1 MGSSPSGTPGSE
13 FLDLRTCISKRSNL
27 QIIRTR
33 SACNSKTQTT
43 SLWQRPLGPPVAP
56 TITSVAM
63 GILGTATLEISAPK
77 EDGGARVTSY
87 LVTSA
92 PGEIK
97 ATYKPDQIK
106 AAKISGLIPGNTY
119 SFTVVAINSKGS
131 SPASISSKPT
141 PAPTVPS
148 APTITKVVATGT
160 NTAQLTFTA
169 PTNDGGSPITS
180 YVARSNPG
188 GLQTTVFQSASGT
201 INISNLTH
209 SSSYT
214 FTLTASNAAG
224 ASPESANSSS
234 ITTATPPPPPAPVVA
249 APTPTPTPT
258 PKVIAVAAIAGV
270 TVPVTGA
277 TPVTATTAGTGYTGT
292 VSWGTG
298 GPPLV
303 GNFAGATTYTATIT
317 LTPTSGYTLTG
328 VAANF
333 FTVAGATSVT
343 NSADSGEIIA
353 VFPTTP
359 RYCNGLSFTCE
370 VGDAGP
376 GGGRIFYVATT
387 PFACGPTRTMT
398 CTYLEAAPRG
408 WYNGGSDPAISWA
421 QSAYEATLVNN
432 ASTPE
437 TATATGVGWGYRNT
451 RAIILQ
457 GNSDPATSAAALA
470 DAYTATVSGV
480 VYDDWYLPSRNEL
493 NQMCKWARGITG
505 DDLTNL
511 STVCDGGS
519 LEASLGFDGL
529 SYWSSTEDDARNA
542 WRQWF
547 RFGFQSRD
555 IKIGTPNLRPIRA
568 FGPPLATI
576 SVAAIAGVTAPV
588 TGATPVTTTTAG
600 TGYTGTV
607 SWTSSGGALVG
618 NFAGATT
625 YTATIT
631 LTPTSGYTLTGVV
644 ANFFTVAGATS
655 VTNSADSGEIIA
667 VFPATLAAPAFTLS
681 SSSESRTVNTVAT
694 GFTINSTGGAIA
706 SFAISPA
713 APSGMSFS
721 TSTGA
726 FSGTPS
732 VIASATTY
740 TITATNAAGSTSQTF
755 SFTVTIAAP
764 AFTLSSSSETRTVN
778 HVATG
783 FTVNSTG
790 GAIASFAISA
800 TPPGMS
806 FSTSTGALTGAPNTV
821 ASATNYTITATNASG
836 SATQT
841 FTLTVPLGIYS
852 VGDTGPGGGKIF
864 YVASGTFTQVGAT
877 GSMCTNNCK
886 YLEAAPSN
894 WNGASDPNRLW
905 ALSQYQS
912 TDVSGIANDSNA
924 YNNALGIG
932 LGYKNSNDIVNQG
945 NDTTTAAG
953 AARAYTGGSKNDWYL
968 PTSAELN
975 LLCQW
980 QGGIAP
986 SVTTLCSFTSRN
998 SATYGA
1004 QAAGFNGDY
1013 YWSSSEVNSTNAW
1026 SQRFAS
1032 NTGSQAN
1039 INKSNMAHVRPIRAF
1054 GP

>member
-1 MGSSPSGTPGSE
+1 MASLLVSLTPATASAPPVQKTLTICTSLKSGHQIISKAGKCNERIYESRTWYQKGAAPSGTPGSDL
-13 FLDLRTCISKRSNL
+13 LDLRTCVSKSSNL
-27 QIIRTR
+27 HIIRTR

-63 GILGTATLEISAPK
+63 GILGTATLEISEPQ
-77 EDGGARVTSY
+77 EDGGARVSSY

-92 PGEIK
+92 PGEFK

-106 AAKISGLIPGNTY
+106 AAKFSGLIPGNTY
-119 SFTVVAINSKGS
+119 SFSVIAINSKGS

-141 PAPTVPS
+141 IAPTIPS

-160 NTAQLTFTA
+160 NSAQLTFTA
-169 PTNDGGSPITS
+169 PINDGGSPITS
-180 YVARSNPG
+180 YVARSNPD
-188 GLQTTVFQSASGT
+188 GLETTVFQSASGT

-209 SSSYT
+209 STSYT
-214 FTLTASNAAG
+214 FTLVANNAAG

-258 PKVIAVAAIAGV
+258 PTVIAVAAIAGV
-270 TVPVTGA
+270 TAPVTGA
-277 TPVTATTAGTGYTGT
+277 TPVTATTAGTGYTGA

-317 LTPTSGYTLTG
+317 LTPSSGYTLTG

-353 VFPTTP
+353 VFPRTP

-505 DDLTNL
+505 DDLINL

-607 SWTSSGGALVG
+607 SWTSSGVALVG

-740 TITATNAAGSTSQTF
+740 TITATNAAGS
-755 SFTVTIAAP
+755 A
-764 AFTLSSSSETRTVN
+764 TR
-778 HVATG
+778 
-783 FTVNSTG
+783 
-790 GAIASFAISA
+790 
-800 TPPGMS
+800 
-806 FSTSTGALTGAPNTV
+806 
-821 ASATNYTITATNASG
+821 
-836 SATQT
+836 T
-841 FTLTVPLGIYS
+841 FTLTVSAVVYT
-852 VGDTGPGGGKIF
+852 VGSTGPGGGKIF
-864 YVASGTFTQVGAT
+864 YVADTPFACGPTRAA
-877 GSMCTNNCK
+877 MCT
-886 YLEAAPSN
+886 YLEAAPSA
-894 WNGASDPNRLW
+894 WTLGSASRTW
-905 ALSQYQS
+905 AQS
-912 TDVSGIANDSNA
+912 TPVNYQTTGVNNSSSPETATATAIGWGYRNTRAIILQGNSDVSMSAAALADSYTVTISGVA
-924 YNNALGIG
+924 Y
-932 LGYKNSNDIVNQG
+932 D
-945 NDTTTAAG
+945 
-953 AARAYTGGSKNDWYL
+953 DWYL
-968 PTSAELN
+968 PAKDELN
-975 LLCQW
+975 QMCKWARGQAWISDATLCNNT
-980 QGGIAP
+980 GGINTGSGAEGF
-986 SVTTLCSFTSRN
+986 LN
-998 SATYGA
+998 ST
-1004 QAAGFNGDY
+1004 
-1013 YWSSSEVNSTNAW
+1013 YWSSTQNLAYTAW
-1026 SQRFAS
+1026 YQIFSSGTQGNEHKF
-1032 NTGSQAN
+1032 NPFT
-1039 INKSNMAHVRPIRAF
+1039 VRPIRAF
-1054 GP
+1054 